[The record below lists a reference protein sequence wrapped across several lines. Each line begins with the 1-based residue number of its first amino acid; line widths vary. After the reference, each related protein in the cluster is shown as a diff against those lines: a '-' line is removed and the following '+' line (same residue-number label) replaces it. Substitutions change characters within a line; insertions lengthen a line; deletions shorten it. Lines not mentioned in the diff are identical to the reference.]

1 MGALAA
7 DDGWADSTL
16 GAIRPA
22 KPEESDLRCAPRCPK
37 KPDTAEEGDV
47 RGDASAR
54 DAAEDAAPCPASS
67 SSFGGG
73 QQSESGSE
81 VAMPFSETARERRH
95 ATSHAVVK
103 WASHISLRLG
113 RSPE

>member
-1 MGALAA
+1 MCTSLSKEA
-7 DDGWADSTL
+7 
-16 GAIRPA
+16 
-22 KPEESDLRCAPRCPK
+22 
-37 KPDTAEEGDV
+37 DTAEEGDV
-47 RGDASAR
+47 ERRKRERRGRRRRAVPSV
-54 DAAEDAAPCPASS
+54 
-67 SSFGGG
+67 FVLLGGG